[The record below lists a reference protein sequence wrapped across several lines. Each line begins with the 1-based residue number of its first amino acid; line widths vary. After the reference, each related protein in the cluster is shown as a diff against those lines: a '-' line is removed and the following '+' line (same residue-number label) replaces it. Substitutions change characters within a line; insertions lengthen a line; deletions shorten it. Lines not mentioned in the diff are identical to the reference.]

1 MTGNQ
6 MNDNETNSIKTDIA
20 LIKKDVKQIERVF
33 QKIDDAVIQM
43 TNVIKNIAVQENILQ
58 NNEKRIASLEEKSM
72 KNTQDELDFRK
83 ELNQKLEDMKNVSD
97 HERDRR
103 HKEVL
108 DAINKSNQKL
118 SDKLD
123 HQDKRINSLEN
134 WRWYILGIGA
144 VIIFILSKFPFSS
157 FF

>member
-1 MTGNQ
+1 
-6 MNDNETNSIKTDIA
+6 
-20 LIKKDVKQIERVF
+20 
-33 QKIDDAVIQM
+33 
-43 TNVIKNIAVQENILQ
+43 
-58 NNEKRIASLEEKSM
+58 M

>member
-33 QKIDDAVIQM
+33 QKIDDAVMQM

>member
-33 QKIDDAVIQM
+33 QKIDDAVMQM

-72 KNTQDELDFRK
+72 KNTQGELDFRK

>member
-6 MNDNETNSIKTDIA
+6 MNDSETNSIKTDIA

-33 QKIDDAVIQM
+33 QKIDDAVMQM